1 MNRASRSN
9 SLTTPLHNP
18 LVYGAK
24 VEQSVVPPPPEY
36 VPSQPSVQAVQAVQG
51 GGGGRARERSRTS
64 ISLGQRKRSPSSSSQ
79 EDDDDD
85 DEMADVDSKV
95 GVFGQ
100 ETMKSSPPPC
110 GGGGERTGGNRSR
123 ESSRERPSVRA
134 RQSGSQSQ
142 GGNAADGAGGG
153 GVHPGN
159 EIPQEFR
166 ADVDRVF
173 FEFLNKICS
182 NRTFCLYYSFFFLFT
197 PLQTCCQKKGFFFCL
212 GYKKAD
218 LFYSGR

>member
-1 MNRASRSN
+1 M
-9 SLTTPLHNP
+9 
-18 LVYGAK
+18 YGAK

-36 VPSQPSVQAVQAVQG
+36 VPSQPSVQPVQ
-51 GGGGRARERSRTS
+51 GGRARERSRTS

-79 EDDDDD
+79 EEEDDD

-134 RQSGSQSQ
+134 RQSQGQS
-142 GGNAADGAGGG
+142 GNAENSGG

-182 NRTFCLYYSFFFLFT
+182 NRTLSKSNFFLFIHS
-197 PLQTCCQKKGFFFCL
+197 LANLLFKKTGFSF
-212 GYKKAD
+212 
-218 LFYSGR
+218 SV